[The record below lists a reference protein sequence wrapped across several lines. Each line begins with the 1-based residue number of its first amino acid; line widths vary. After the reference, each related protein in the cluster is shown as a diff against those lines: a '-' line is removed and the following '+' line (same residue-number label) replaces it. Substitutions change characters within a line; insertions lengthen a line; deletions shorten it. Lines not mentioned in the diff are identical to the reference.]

1 MASRQFDEPIKGM
14 LMNTRT
20 RTIVMAA
27 ALAAA
32 AAALGTRA
40 ADQGVSLATDAATR
54 PESVQLPVERKA
66 SERGQR
72 NANAAPLPLR
82 TADDIWWTRERAE
95 DDGYVWPLPPA
106 PSRRMATITPTP
118 KVDDAR

>member
-1 MASRQFDEPIKGM
+1 MNSRTK
-14 LMNTRT
+14 
-20 RTIVMAA
+20 TIVMAA

-32 AAALGTRA
+32 AAALGARA
-40 ADQGVSLATDAATR
+40 ADQGASVATDVPAKPA
-54 PESVQLPVERKA
+54 SVQLPVETKA
-66 SERGQR
+66 SEHGQR

-82 TADDIWWTRERAE
+82 TADDIWWARERAE
-95 DDGYVWPLPPA
+95 DDGHVWPLPPA